1 MTQKRKAEM
10 FDKLIEML
18 AEYEINGVA
27 IFDEDE
33 ELESFLLLELGLTP
47 EELEQLGFEFYV

>member
-10 FDKLIEML
+10 FDKLIDML

-33 ELESFLLLELGLTP
+33 KLERFLLLELGLTP
-47 EELEQLGFEFYV
+47 KELEQLGFEFYV

>member
-18 AEYEINGVA
+18 SEYEINGVA

>member
-10 FDKLIEML
+10 FDKLIDML
-18 AEYEINGVA
+18 AGYEINGVA

-47 EELEQLGFEFYV
+47 KEVKQLGFEFYV

>member
-1 MTQKRKAEM
+1 MTLKRKAEM

-18 AEYEINGVA
+18 AAYEINGVE

-33 ELESFLLLELGLTP
+33 ELERFLLMELGLTP
-47 EELEQLGFEFYV
+47 KELKQLGFEFYV

>member
-10 FDKLIEML
+10 FDKLIGML

-33 ELESFLLLELGLTP
+33 ELERFLLLELGLTP
-47 EELEQLGFEFYV
+47 KELDQLGFEFYV